1 MAAQKEEHSSYTFM
15 TPSKETIKLQEER
28 KKYEPL
34 GNTLPN
40 KNVYASLTTAP
51 TQNPSNTFLPK
62 FQEEIS
68 DPKLAEI
75 QIPREKLLNQ
85 VRNNTSLLPKF

>member
-1 MAAQKEEHSSYTFM
+1 MGQSMKEQHYSSYTFM
-15 TPSKETIKLQEER
+15 TPSKETIKLQEEK

-51 TQNPSNTFLPK
+51 TQNPSNNYLPK
-62 FQEEIS
+62 YQ
-68 DPKLAEI
+68 
-75 QIPREKLLNQ
+75 
-85 VRNNTSLLPKF
+85 